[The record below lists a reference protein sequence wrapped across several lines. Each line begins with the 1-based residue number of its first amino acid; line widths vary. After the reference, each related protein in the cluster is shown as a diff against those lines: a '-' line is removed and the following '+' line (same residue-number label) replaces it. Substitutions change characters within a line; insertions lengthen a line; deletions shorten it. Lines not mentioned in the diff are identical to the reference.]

1 MKTRVKILVSIAGVG
16 DPDRAALEK
25 KYAAMR
31 TWFEAKR
38 RSENFIEREID
49 EAKRLD
55 RYDAPPTGF
64 ARDWSYKPGEEALID
79 AELAKKWEA
88 AGVCTIVPPEAKKI
102 A

>member
-16 DPDRAALEK
+16 DPDRETLEK
-25 KYAAMR
+25 KYQAMR
-31 TWFEAKR
+31 VWFEAKR
-38 RSENFIEREID
+38 RSENFIEREIA
-49 EAKRLD
+49 EAKRVD

-64 ARDWSYKPGEEALID
+64 ARDWSYKPGEEAMID

-88 AGVCTIVPPEAKKI
+88 AGICAIVAPEAKKI